1 MEQCARFFRLTA
13 VGLLGQLLR
22 TQACNQLSSIYIY
35 TIYDFIYIYYFWFRG
50 SWFCVVAAVQTKER
64 ARSREKKRTSITYLK
79 LHTILVVIICPPE
92 QSAPKRCSL
101 QTCRQ
106 GTVSVSLQQM
116 LPFAAGGAAR
126 VCPNCAGKD
135 GARKIL

>member
-1 MEQCARFFRLTA
+1 MIL
-13 VGLLGQLLR
+13 
-22 TQACNQLSSIYIY
+22 YIY
-35 TIYDFIYIYYFWFRG
+35 NYFWFRG

-135 GARKIL
+135 GARKYCNMFFWRANMYSIPPQLLYCSQYHNYSPGHEQL